1 MAIKGGF
8 MVVFALVVVLGYLIG
23 SIPNGLLIGKWFC
36 KVDIRQFG
44 SKNIGATNAFRVLGP
59 WPALGVFLTD
69 ALKGVIGVYIGQT
82 LIGTPAGQ
90 LAGGIAAMAGHNWS
104 LFLGF
109 KGGRGV
115 ATGLGIIAVLM
126 PKITLIVFLVWA
138 VIVYFTRYVSLGSI
152 VSAALLPLLVWTMG
166 EQTEFLYF
174 SLVAALFV
182 IVRHRPNIQRLLRGE
197 ELKIKAGKVNKSTD
211 QTNPPE

>member
-1 MAIKGGF
+1 MYY
-8 MVVFALVVVLGYLIG
+8 ALVIISGYLIG

-36 KVDIRQFG
+36 HVDIRQFG

-59 WPALGVFLTD
+59 WPALGVFVTD
-69 ALKGVIGVYIGQT
+69 ALKGIIGVMIGQH

-126 PKITLIVFLVWA
+126 PDITLIVFLVWVA
-138 VIVYFTRYVSLGSI
+138 IVYFTRYVSLGSI
-152 VSAALLPLLVWTMG
+152 TGAALLPLLVWIRG
-166 EQTEFLYF
+166 EQAEFLYF
-174 SLVAALFV
+174 SIVAALFV
-182 IVRHRPNIQRLLRGE
+182 IIRHRPNIERLLRGQ
-197 ELKIKAGKVNKSTD
+197 ELKIKSGKV
-211 QTNPPE
+211 QPPQANPPDKEK